1 MVASYLPLLLTGAW
15 LSLRVALAALGLALL
30 FGLANACVKLFG
42 PRWLRAA
49 SIAYTTVIRGI
60 PELVMMLL
68 LFYGGEKVFNLLLAV
83 LGLPAVEFDKFLAGV
98 LTIGFIF
105 GAYYTETFRSAF
117 LVVPRGQLEAGV
129 AYGMRP
135 WQLFRR
141 ILFPQML
148 RHALPGI
155 NNNWLALMKSAAL
168 VSLIG
173 LEDMAWLAEQAG
185 RATQMPFLFY
195 FLVCL
200 VYLLFTAASGG
211 VFRWL
216 GLRYSRGLL

>member
-1 MVASYLPLLLTGAW
+1 MALSYLPLILSGAF
-15 LSLRVALAALGLALL
+15 LSLRVAMASLLLALL
-30 FGLANACVKLFG
+30 FGLANASARLFG
-42 PRWLRAA
+42 PRWLRALSA
-49 SIAYTTVIRGI
+49 SYTTVIRGI

-68 LFYGGEKVFNLLLAV
+68 LFYGGEHLFNLV
-83 LGLPAVEFDKFLAGV
+83 LTTFDLPTVEFNKFAAGV

-117 LVVPRGQLEAGV
+117 LAVPKGQLEAGL
-129 AYGMRP
+129 AYGMSP
-135 WQLFRR
+135 WQVFRS

-155 NNNWLALMKSAAL
+155 NNNWLALLKSAAL

-185 RATQMPFLFY
+185 RATQKPFLFY
-195 FLVCL
+195 FVVCL
-200 VYLLFTAASGG
+200 IYLAITAASGG
-211 VFRWL
+211 AFRWL
-216 GLRYSRGLL
+216 RQRSSY